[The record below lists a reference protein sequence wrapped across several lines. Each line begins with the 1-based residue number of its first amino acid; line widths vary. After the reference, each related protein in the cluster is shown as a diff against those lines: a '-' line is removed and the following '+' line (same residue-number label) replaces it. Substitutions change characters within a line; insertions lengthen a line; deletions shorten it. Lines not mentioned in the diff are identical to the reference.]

1 MTESPA
7 FAAAILRV
15 MSAAGYAGARRE
27 PLDQDAS
34 TRSYE
39 RLIRPDG
46 RTAMLMKAPRDN
58 ESDGPCAPGASEA
71 DRLARG
77 WNWTSRLAASR
88 VEAFA
93 AVSAHLRQFGLSA
106 PDVLAVDEAAGV
118 AVVEDLGGGVF
129 AFLLQDQPE
138 EEVGLYALA
147 GELLASLHAAPVP
160 ATLPAPG
167 GAWHLLDFD
176 RLALR
181 VNADLFVDW
190 VPQLLGRTAYDAA
203 TLEAYQ
209 AITGTI
215 MEAILTHPRALT
227 LRDYHAENLI
237 WLPERAGL
245 AQIGLLDFQDAV
257 HGYRAWD
264 FTMLLHDA
272 RRDVTPAAH
281 EAALAAYAAAT
292 GASHDALE
300 QELALQ
306 GAINVL
312 RIIGIF
318 ARLIHRDGKGKYR
331 RFMPRMVGH
340 LRAVLREPM
349 LADLAAWIERHA
361 PLQDLSEVDRG

>member
-1 MTESPA
+1 MTQSPA
-7 FAAAILRV
+7 FEAAIVRV
-15 MSAAGYAGARRE
+15 MSAAGFAEASRH
-27 PLDQDAS
+27 PLAQDAS

-39 RLIRPDG
+39 RLTRPDG
-46 RTAMLMKAPRDN
+46 RTAMLMKAPREN
-58 ESDGPCAPGASEA
+58 EVEGPCAPEASEA
-71 DRLARG
+71 ERRARG

-93 AVSAHLRQFGLSA
+93 AVSAHLRQLGLSA
-106 PDVLAVDEAAGV
+106 PEVLAVDEAAGV

-129 AFLLQDQPE
+129 AALLQDQPDE
-138 EEVGLYALA
+138 ETALYALA

-160 ATLPAPG
+160 AALPAPG
-167 GAWHLLDFD
+167 GVWPMLDFD

-181 VNADLFVDW
+181 VNADLFVEW
-190 VPQLLGRTAYDAA
+190 VPQLLGREAYAPAVLD
-203 TLEAYQ
+203 AYQ
-209 AITGTI
+209 ALTG
-215 MEAILTHPRALT
+215 AIIETVLAHPRALT

-237 WLPERAGL
+237 WLPQRSGL

-281 EAALAAYAAAT
+281 EAALAAYVAAT
-292 GASHDALE
+292 GVSRSDLE
-300 QELALQ
+300 RELALQ

-318 ARLIHRDGKGKYR
+318 ARLIFRDHRDKYR
-331 RFMPRMVGH
+331 QFMPRMVGH
-340 LRAVLREPM
+340 LRTILREPL
-349 LADLAAWIERHA
+349 LADLASWIEQHA
-361 PLQDLSEVDRG
+361 PLQALTEVKRG

>member
-7 FAAAILRV
+7 FAAATARV
-15 MSAAGYAGARRE
+15 MSAAGFAEARRD

-39 RLIRPDG
+39 RLVRPDG

-58 ESDGPCAPGASEA
+58 ESDGPCAPLATEA
-71 DRLARG
+71 ERLARG

-93 AVSAHLRQFGLSA
+93 AVSAHLRQLGLSA
-106 PDVLAVDEAAGV
+106 PEVLAVDETAGV
-118 AVVEDLGGGVF
+118 AVVEDLGGGVL
-129 AFLLQDQPE
+129 AALLQDQPG

-147 GELLASLHAAPVP
+147 GELLASLHAMPVP
-160 ATLPAPG
+160 ASLPAPG
-167 GAWHLLDFD
+167 GDWHLLDFD

-181 VNADLFVDW
+181 VNADLFVEW
-190 VPQLLGRTAYDAA
+190 VPQLLGGRPYGAQ
-203 TLEAYQ
+203 TLQTYQ
-209 AITGTI
+209 AVTGTI
-215 MEAILTHPRALT
+215 IDKILMHPRALT

-237 WLPERAGL
+237 WLPRRAGL

-281 EAALAAYAAAT
+281 EAALAAYVAAT
-292 GASHDALE
+292 GASRGALE

-318 ARLIHRDGKGKYR
+318 ARLIHRDSKGRYR

-349 LADLAAWIERHA
+349 LADLAAWIEQHA
-361 PLQDLSEVDRG
+361 PLQALTEVDRD